1 MRTSLIVLAAFAGAA
16 CSTKETASRPDST
29 PPAAATIAS
38 TTDPAAL
45 RRFLDSAQ
53 TRYSTAATSADVP
66 TLNSFYSDD
75 AIVMPPNAKA
85 MRGRAEVD
93 KGNAD
98 MVTAM
103 KVTALKLATSDLVTS
118 GDVAIET
125 GTYDQT
131 LQPKTGK
138 AIHDVGKYVAI
149 WKKQADGSWKIT
161 RLIYN
166 SDLPVKS

>member
-1 MRTSLIVLAAFAGAA
+1 MRTSLIVLAALAGAA
-16 CSTKETASRPDST
+16 CSTKETASRADST
-29 PPAAATIAS
+29 PPAAATVAS
-38 TTDPAAL
+38 TTDPAAMRL
-45 RRFLDSAQ
+45 FLDSAQ
-53 TRYSTAATSADVP
+53 TRYSTAATTGDVS

-75 AIVMPPNAKA
+75 AIVMPPNAKP

-103 KVTALKLATSDLVTS
+103 KVTALKLSTQDLVTS
-118 GDVAIET
+118 GDVVIET

-138 AIHDVGKYVAI
+138 AIHDVGKYVAV
-149 WKKQADGSWKIT
+149 WKKQSDGIWRIT

-166 SDLPVKS
+166 SDLPAKS

>member
-1 MRTSLIVLAAFAGAA
+1 MRRSLIVLAALAGAA

-29 PPAAATIAS
+29 TPAAATIAS
-38 TTDPAAL
+38 TTDPAAM

-53 TRYSTAATSADVP
+53 VRYSTAATSADVP

-98 MVTAM
+98 MVSIM
-103 KVTALKLATSDLVTS
+103 KVTALKLSTQDVVTS

-138 AIHDVGKYVAI
+138 AIHDVGKYVAV
-149 WKKQADGSWKIT
+149 WRKQGDGNWRIT